1 MLAYGVDT
9 RKKEHLW
16 CTCIAA
22 VQIVGEKI
30 EYAQLGDCMIVA
42 IFRKGTMQVL
52 TKDTVEGISKRA
64 KRKEKKIVKRV
75 ICTRR
80 TCFQDVRE
88 QLKYNRYLANVKGDI
103 PLRME

>member
-16 CTCIAA
+16 CACIAA

-42 IFRKGTMQVL
+42 ILQNGTMQVL

-64 KRKEKKIVKRV
+64 KRKEKKIVK
-75 ICTRR
+75 
-80 TCFQDVRE
+80 
-88 QLKYNRYLANVKGDI
+88 KGYLYQKNMFFK
-103 PLRME
+103 MCENS